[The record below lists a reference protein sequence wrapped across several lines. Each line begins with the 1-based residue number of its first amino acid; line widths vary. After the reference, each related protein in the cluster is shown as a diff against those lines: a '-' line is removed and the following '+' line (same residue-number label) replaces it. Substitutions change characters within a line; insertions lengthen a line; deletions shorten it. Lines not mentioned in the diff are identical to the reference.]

1 MEASICYL
9 IVYIIE
15 ALIAWQFFSNLY
27 IKKRGNFM
35 QLGCFLSSYI
45 GVFSISLINVFWLNV
60 VAFLFVNMILAIF
73 LYDAPMKSRLFFPII
88 MTALMCITELVVV
101 VIMGVVHEDFGAYKK
116 ELIYLILSAI
126 LCKTVYFL
134 LLQIILK
141 IFTDR
146 QSEQRDKNKM
156 VVLLCFIPCVSLWIT
171 INFVFLGLYGR
182 IPGQF
187 EWMTIVSAM
196 LLLVVNLISFGVY
209 SYTQKTNRDYLNVQ
223 LQLQKEYADKNYYQL
238 LSKQSE
244 DQKILIHDIKKHL
257 SAVYALIDGNNLDKA
272 KQYIQTITST
282 KELKLALAVSDND
295 SLNMLLAHY
304 QNICDTNGIRFE
316 IDIRKNSLEEMLFED
331 ITSIFGNLLENAVEA
346 CSEIENSY
354 IDLGV
359 RKTDQ
364 GQCLITMINSCIAE
378 PRVLTDGTFES
389 IKRDKTRHGIG
400 MKSIRK
406 VVKKYG
412 GNMTAYYNAVDCTFH
427 MVICLQD
434 YK

>member
-1 MEASICYL
+1 MTANICYL

-15 ALIAWQFFSNLY
+15 ALIAWQFFSGLY
-27 IKKRGNFM
+27 IKNRNNRIQFS
-35 QLGCFLSSYI
+35 CFLGAYI
-45 GVFSISLINVFWLNV
+45 GLFFISQMNVFWINV
-60 VAFLFVNMILAIF
+60 VAFLFINIILVMF
-73 LYDAPMKSRLFFPII
+73 LYDVPIKSCLFFSVI

-101 VIMGVVHEDFGAYKK
+101 VIMGIIHEDFSAYRK
-116 ELIYLILSAI
+116 ELIYLILSAV
-126 LCKTVYFL
+126 LCKTIYFL
-134 LLQIILK
+134 LLQVILK

-146 QSEQRDKNKM
+146 QAEQRDKNKM
-156 VVLLCFIPCVSLWIT
+156 VVFLCIIPCVSLWIT
-171 INFVFLGLYGR
+171 INFVFLGFYGG

-187 EWMTIVSAM
+187 EWMTIASAM
-196 LLLVVNLISFGVY
+196 LLLVINLIIFGVY

-257 SAVYALIDGNNLDKA
+257 NAVFALIDGNNLDKA

-282 KELKLALAVSDND
+282 KELKLELVVSDND

-304 QNICDTNGIRFE
+304 QNICATNGIRFE

-346 CSEIENSY
+346 CSGIENSY

-364 GQCLITMINSCIAE
+364 GQWLITMINSCIVE

-389 IKRDKTRHGIG
+389 IKRDKSLHGIG

-406 VVKKYG
+406 VIKKYD
-412 GNMTAYYNAVDCTFH
+412 GNMKAYYEVEDQTFH
-427 MVICLQD
+427 TVICL
-434 YK
+434 KI